1 MLFLRSSVT
10 RSFAFSQLAG
20 LFLLSMATVSLSAQ
34 TAQPSTPPATPDAS
48 SSSDVQQAH
57 VEQKTK
63 DPYDRDVA
71 LLGFGQDTNRTNG
84 NSIRNGTTSSGGGM
98 VSFRQSPRWWA
109 GYEVSYGYT
118 KYTDTYFYA
127 AYTVKHNTNE
137 ASLAYLMKSPSYGG
151 YHVFGTLG
159 AGLISLS
166 PTQSGGVVTFFTGTP
181 ATQTVPLF
189 VYSIGVEK
197 RLTDRLGVRVQ
208 YRDDVYKDPDF
219 KQAALDTT
227 RLRSTNEPGLGIY
240 YRF

>member
-1 MLFLRSSVT
+1 MLFLRSSAT
-10 RSFAFSQLAG
+10 RSSAFSVLA
-20 LFLLSMATVSLSAQ
+20 FSFSISMATMSVSAQ
-34 TAQPSTPPATPDAS
+34 TAQPTAPEAS
-48 SSSDVQQAH
+48 SSTDVQQAQ
-57 VEQKTK
+57 VVQKAK

-71 LLGFGQDTNRTNG
+71 VLGFGQDTNRTNG

-109 GYEVSYGYT
+109 GYEVTYGYT

-127 AYTVKHNTNE
+127 AYRVKHNTNE
-137 ASLAYLMKSPSYGG
+137 LSLAYLMKSPAYRG
-151 YHVFGTLG
+151 YHIFGTIG

-166 PTQSGGVVTFFTGTP
+166 PTQSEGVVTFFTGTP

-189 VYSIGVEK
+189 AYSIGVEK

-219 KQAALDTT
+219 KQAALDTA
-227 RLRSTNEPGLGIY
+227 RLRSTMEPGLGVY